1 MYQLNQQKKWIQH
14 LQSHQSLSPSTIEQ
28 AVDKVIKCAE
38 IIMQN
43 AILLQQEIHQL
54 CAENQHQKRKQ
65 QASRYFIQAGG
76 SLTGAK
82 EQ

>member
-1 MYQLNQQKKWIQH
+1 MIKYIEI
-14 LQSHQSLSPSTIEQ
+14 TI
-28 AVDKVIKCAE
+28 
-38 IIMQN
+38 QN

-54 CAENQHQKRKQ
+54 YTENQHQKRKQ

-76 SLTGAK
+76 SLTDAE